1 MTLVLMVSQLFLDVS
16 DMIQYNVDVLNRNDL
31 ENSFFHLDRQDPTG
45 GFAYDATK
53 FHGNTFPSEPDR
65 STVWQGTDSLYIK
78 LLVASHLAGYLRRQ
92 LEHQRGYTATV
103 GISTCKVLS
112 KLVGNVHKPSNQT
125 TLIPPYDMREGSESN
140 VVRFLDAYEIR
151 RIPGI
156 GAKLAH
162 SLKDHLINSNPGLR
176 PSDSAPSADDKITVR
191 DVRLFPGMGPALLE
205 KVLGGPGSPKGIGIR
220 IWNLIHGVDDS
231 EVLEARDFPTQIS
244 IEDSYRQL
252 DTFEEVKRE
261 LIALSTSL
269 IRRMRIDLT
278 EKAEEGQA
286 SEWRKERNPDSRTR
300 WLAHPRTLRLSTRPR
315 APPGASGVR
324 AYSISRASRSAP
336 LPQYVFN
343 LGESVDAL
351 GERLVQDLV
360 ISMFRKLH
368 PERSGWNLS
377 LLNIAVTNVVESAG
391 EQKRSS
397 GRDIKGMF
405 QRQETVLKEWRVSDP
420 GAGQLDSEPLIDEE
434 DNKWDE
440 SDDDEAIPGVICR
453 VCGVSIPH
461 FAQVAHEVYHSAPD

>member
-1 MTLVLMVSQLFLDVS
+1 MTLVLIMFQLFLDVS

-31 ENSFFHLDRQDPTG
+31 ENSFFHLDRQDPTV
-45 GFAYDATK
+45 GFAYDATG
-53 FHGNTFPSEPDR
+53 FHSNTFPSESDN
-65 STVWQGTDSLYIK
+65 STAWQVADSLYIK

-125 TLIPPYDMREGSESN
+125 TLLPPYDVSEGSESN
-140 VVRFLDAYEIR
+140 VIKFLDSYEIR
-151 RIPGI
+151 KIPGI
-156 GAKLAH
+156 GSKLAR
-162 SLKDHLINSNPGLR
+162 SLKDHIINSGSGLG

-191 DVRLFPGMGPALLE
+191 DVRLFPGMGSALLD
-205 KVLGGPGSPKGIGIR
+205 KILGAPGSPKGIGIR

-252 DTFEEVKRE
+252 DTFEEVKKE
-261 LIALSTSL
+261 LIALTTSL
-269 IRRMRIDLT
+269 VRRMRIDLT
-278 EKAEEGQA
+278 EKVEEGQA
-286 SEWRKERNPDSRTR
+286 PEWQKERSPNSSTR

-315 APPGASGVR
+315 APPGAR
-324 AYSISRASRSAP
+324 AYSINRASRSAP

-343 LGESVDAL
+343 LGESVDAI

-360 ISMFRKLH
+360 IPMFRKLH
-368 PERSGWNLS
+368 PGASGWNLS
-377 LLNIAVTNVVESAG
+377 LLNIAVTNMVESAG

-405 QRQETVLKEWRVSDP
+405 QRQETVLKEWRVPDP
-420 GAGQLDSEPLIDEE
+420 GPGQINSELPTEE
-434 DNKWDE
+434 ENNTWEE
-440 SDDDEAIPGVICR
+440 SDDDEAIPGVVCR
-453 VCGVSIPH
+453 TCGVSIPH
-461 FAQVAHEVYHSAPD
+461 FAQVAHEVYHSVPD